1 MKTATVTWI
10 TYNNYGTLLQA
21 YALQKAIEQL
31 GHENVI
37 LSDNEILKE
46 FRASRV
52 NVPKVKRVVPV
63 ESPAGRLERLAA
75 DPGRILRSLLC
86 RCDPE
91 RYGSPYEDSQKACG
105 EFRKEALKIRCDVA
119 GATLPGLNE
128 DYDAFV
134 CGSDQVWSVF
144 DNNFNPY
151 YYLDFAQKRKIAYAP
166 SLGTDQ
172 ITPEKAETLRQLLAD
187 FSAVSVRESGSA
199 KQLSEITGR
208 QVQWVADPT
217 LLHDREF
224 WSEFASELPQRKKKY
239 LLCYFLEHRAW
250 YISYARK
257 LARKLGLKLLLIPSR
272 WDHLQHSF
280 VADFPVG
287 PREFAALFRDA
298 SYVLT
303 DSYHGSIFS
312 LIFEKDFQ
320 YLQRFAKD
328 DPNSQNIR
336 VESLFGYLDLQD
348 RVAAQEKE
356 VSELRMDYE
365 KLRNRLDVLRSQ
377 SRAFLSDALQSAEDE
392 YYDQQNK

>member
-1 MKTATVTWI
+1 MKTATATWI

-21 YALQKAIEQL
+21 YALQKAIEKL

-52 NVPKVKRVVPV
+52 NTPKVKRVVPA
-63 ESPAGRLERLAA
+63 ESPTGRLERLAA

-86 RCDPE
+86 RRDPE

-151 YYLDFAQKRKIAYAP
+151 YYLDFVQKRKIAYAP

-172 ITPEKAETLRQLLAD
+172 ITPEKAEKLRQLLAD
-187 FSAVSVRESGSA
+187 FSAVSVRESVSA

-224 WSEFASELPQRKKKY
+224 WSEFTSELPQRKKKY

-312 LIFEKDFQ
+312 LLFEKDFQ

-336 VESLFGYLDLQD
+336 VESLFKYLSLENRIVTENKEAEPL
-348 RVAAQEKE
+348 RVPYDSVRIKLAEFRE
-356 VSELRMDYE
+356 ESENYLKRGL
-365 KLRNRLDVLRSQ
+365 KG
-377 SRAFLSDALQSAEDE
+377 
-392 YYDQQNK
+392 